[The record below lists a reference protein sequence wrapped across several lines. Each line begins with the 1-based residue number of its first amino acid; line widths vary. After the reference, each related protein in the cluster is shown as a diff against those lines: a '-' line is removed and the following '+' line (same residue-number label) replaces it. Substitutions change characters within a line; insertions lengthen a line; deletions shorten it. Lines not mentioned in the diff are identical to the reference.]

1 MFRRIYN
8 IFIFAFLFNL
18 MSPVYSEELRIEGDV
33 SLLDV
38 FEAGFR
44 PRNVSG
50 LEKSICQTENAEI
63 SLVFAS
69 GDKVEFFAE
78 RISFTVN
85 RADIVVQLRASS
97 PPINTF
103 EARQIIRPFLV
114 GNPSKTNNFE
124 TYVTSVEADALKAY
138 DGFGFSFD
146 PGENVKATL
155 GLVAGNTSTDSPLR
169 FVCTIQ
175 WTVENSRADR
185 RDEVISPPN
194 GFEDHSMEPASPT
207 LRTTRDAENNS
218 IRDDKPRGASEQE
231 EVVLQREEEPRF
243 WATWKLALIVIAV
256 LGILLLL
263 IRAISRSRAS

>member
-1 MFRRIYN
+1 MR
-8 IFIFAFLFNL
+8 
-18 MSPVYSEELRIEGDV
+18 PVYSEELRIDGDV

-38 FEAGFR
+38 FKAGFR

-69 GDKVEFFAE
+69 GYKLNFYAE

-97 PPINTF
+97 PPINTL

-114 GNPSKTNNFE
+114 ENPSKTNDFE
-124 TYVTSVEADALKAY
+124 TYLISVEADALKAY
-138 DGFGFSFD
+138 DSFGFSFD
-146 PGENVKATL
+146 PSENAKATL
-155 GLVAGNTSTDSPLR
+155 GLVAGNTSTDNPLR

-185 RDEVISPPN
+185 RDEVISPPS

-207 LRTTRDAENNS
+207 LRTTRDAETTS
-218 IRDDKPRGASEQE
+218 ISDDKPRGTSKRE
-231 EVVLQREEEPRF
+231 EVVLEKEEESRS
-243 WATWKLALIVIAV
+243 WATWKLALVVIAV
-256 LGILLLL
+256 LGILALL
-263 IRAISRSRAS
+263 IRAFLRGRAS